1 MYLNR
6 RNFLKSAGAASFL
19 LAGGNL
25 VFGNEKKRDKPNIV
39 LFLADD
45 LGWHQ
50 IGCYGSKFY
59 ETPNI
64 DKLAAESMKFT
75 DAYAAAPVCSPT
87 RASIMTGKYP
97 ARLHLTQYI
106 KAGSPSDEKLTVPD
120 WTAYLPLEE
129 LTAAELLKDAGYTT
143 GHFGKWHLNKDK
155 DYELGRPGDPGSQG
169 FDDVLTT
176 HKPGAG
182 PESPYEND
190 AHHVRQI
197 TERAVSFIE
206 ANKDKPFFCYISHN
220 SIHDPEIE
228 RDELIEKYRNKPGA
242 DNDVQQGHNNP
253 VQAAM
258 LETLDKSLADVLRKL
273 EELDLQK
280 DTLFVFF
287 SDNGHLGPKD
297 CSPLR
302 GSKADIYEGGIRE
315 PLIVRLPGVI
325 EPGSVCREPVI
336 STDFFPTFA
345 EIAGSDVSSPNVD
358 GESIMP
364 LLRQSGKLKRD
375 AIFWHYPHY
384 HHDGVGPSGAVRK
397 GDYKLIEWFEKSIE
411 GRHAEGAFE
420 LYNLR
425 EDLSEQ
431 NNLAEKMP
439 EKVNELYKDLKQW
452 RKDVGA
458 QEMPLNPDYQQ
469 ADAENPF
476 HTACN
481 SGQSRA
487 DRT

>member
-1 MYLNR
+1 M
-6 RNFLKSAGAASFL
+6 KSSGAAAASFL
-19 LAGGNL
+19 LAGGNCGS
-25 VFGNEKKRDKPNIV
+25 VFGSQKLRGKPNIIF
-39 LFLADD
+39 FLADD

-50 IGCYGSKFY
+50 AGCYGSTFY

-64 DKLAAESMKFT
+64 DKLASEGMKFT

-106 KAGSPSDEKLTVPD
+106 KASSPSDEKLLTPD
-120 WTAYLPLEE
+120 WTAFLPLEE
-129 LTAAELLKDAGYTT
+129 VTIAELLRKAGYAS

-155 DYELGRPGDPGSQG
+155 DYQLGRPGDPGSQG
-169 FDDVLTT
+169 FEDVLTT

-206 ANKDKPFFCYISHN
+206 ANRENPFFCYISHN

-228 RDELIEKYRNKPGA
+228 RKELIDKYRAKPGA
-242 DNDVQQGHNNP
+242 DNDTGHGHNNP

-258 LETLDKSLADVLRKL
+258 LETLDKSLASVLKKL
-273 EELDLQK
+273 EELDLQN
-280 DTLFVFF
+280 DTLVVFY

-302 GSKADIYEGGIRE
+302 GSKADLYEGGIRV
-315 PLIVRLPGVI
+315 PLIIRWPDVI
-325 EPGSVCREPVI
+325 KPGSVCSEPVI
-336 STDFFPTFA
+336 STDFLPTFA
-345 EIAGSDVSSPNVD
+345 EIARSSISSLTVD
-358 GESIMP
+358 GESLMP
-364 LLRQSGKLKRD
+364 LLKQSGMLKRE

-384 HHDGVGPSGAVRK
+384 HHDGVAPSSAVRK
-397 GDYKLIEWFEKSIE
+397 GDYKLIEWFEKSIDGIHTE
-411 GRHAEGAFE
+411 AAFE
-420 LYNLR
+420 LYNLKA
-425 EDLSEQ
+425 DLNEK
-431 NNLAEKMP
+431 NNLAEKKP
-439 EKVNELYKDLKQW
+439 EKVNELYEDLKNW
-452 RKDVGA
+452 RKNAGA
-458 QEMPLNPDYQQ
+458 QKMRLNPKYKP
-469 ADAENPF
+469 ADETKSSSAAYDCE
-476 HTACN
+476 
-481 SGQSRA
+481 QSRA